1 MPIIG
6 DVEERSLHRIA
17 EDLSEDWLNAFTA
30 QGLDEVDAYLA
41 KHAAFQTFLEDR
53 D

>member
-1 MPIIG
+1 M
-6 DVEERSLHRIA
+6 DERGFHRVA
-17 EDLSEDWLNAFTA
+17 EDLSEEWLDAFA
-30 QGLDEVDAYLA
+30 AEGLADVDAYLA

>member
-1 MPIIG
+1 M
-6 DVEERSLHRIA
+6 DERGLHRVA
-17 EDLSEDWLNAFTA
+17 EDLSEEWLDAFA
-30 QGLDEVDAYLA
+30 SEGLVEVDAYLA